1 MPAWLHRLFPCF
13 NVTPF
18 NHSPPTLRPAEQ
30 VYLDSRNVERR
41 PDTDGPSD
49 ARNRLRKGKPAS
61 ALSRGG
67 ISWRQPKYF
76 RILWRPLRKQ
86 HKAPPA
92 LKNVSSTVGFEADC
106 AGRRNSW
113 GQEVQNA
120 RPSLQTL
127 LPRISASHEDLI
139 AAHDAEGK
147 VVLYRCPKV
156 YKRTLTAL
164 RPSPQPSSS
173 GRLSFRASEKE
184 KIVREH
190 PKEVVYTQEGTDQ
203 GGRYRGEDQGRP
215 AGSWFRGE
223 GVYELEA
230 EVESESGAITQH
242 VVAME
247 TQEPDHYR
255 GPTLCSHDMRRDY
268 GPASSR
274 GHGTLIPSAP
284 GRARFESQHHFE
296 PQVEVPEKD
305 PERFTNAYDEG
316 AVEIEAP
323 APRSHPLCALAGVSI
338 GDLQAKIAP
347 AAMAIAEEAHART
360 DDKTFSDTEPGMQ
373 STLGSA
379 EEPAELESGEAK
391 SNVGHGEDAAWLDS
405 FDDISESDALT
416 WTEDT
421 CACLAEVMG
430 RMQAEPHSRDHS
442 SYPGPSNGAIAMHRG
457 TINTEEVSQPAEV
470 EVQQGS
476 VNSIA
481 DTQVSSTVS
490 ALMGSSTAS
499 PSISR
504 RASTIRPDSIAEGE
518 ALAEEHEKYIPYRLS
533 MARSSS
539 SPPLHCPARGMA
551 SSKSSFGKWT
561 SSATAPGGL

>member
-1 MPAWLHRLFPCF
+1 ML
-13 NVTPF
+13 
-18 NHSPPTLRPAEQ
+18 
-30 VYLDSRNVERR
+30 
-41 PDTDGPSD
+41 
-49 ARNRLRKGKPAS
+49 
-61 ALSRGG
+61 RGG
-67 ISWRQPKYF
+67 QAKYF

-173 GRLSFRASEKE
+173 GRLSFRASEEE
-184 KIVREH
+184 KIVREDV
-190 PKEVVYTQEGTDQ
+190 KEVVYTQEGTDQ
-203 GGRYRGEDQGRP
+203 RG
-215 AGSWFRGE
+215 
-223 GVYELEA
+223 
-230 EVESESGAITQH
+230 
-242 VVAME
+242 
-247 TQEPDHYR
+247 
-255 GPTLCSHDMRRDY
+255 
-268 GPASSR
+268 
-274 GHGTLIPSAP
+274 
-284 GRARFESQHHFE
+284 SQHHFE
-296 PQVEVPEKD
+296 PQVEVPETE

-323 APRSHPLCALAGVSI
+323 APRSHPPYELEGVTV

-360 DDKTFSDTEPGMQ
+360 DDTIFSDTEPGTQ

-379 EEPAELESGEAK
+379 EEPAELESGEAR
-391 SNVGHGEDAAWLDS
+391 SDMSHVEDAAWLGT
-405 FDDISESDALT
+405 FDDVSESDALT
-416 WTEDT
+416 WSEDT
-421 CACLAEVMG
+421 CACLVEAMG
-430 RMQAEPHSRDHS
+430 RMQAEQS
-442 SYPGPSNGAIAMHRG
+442 SNDRCPYSGPSNGTIPMGRG
-457 TINTEEVSQPAEV
+457 IINAEETNQPGEV
-470 EVQQGS
+470 EEQQGS
-476 VNSIA
+476 VNPIV

-490 ALMGSSTAS
+490 ALVCSSTVS

-504 RASTIRPDSIAEGE
+504 RASSIRPDRIAEGE
-518 ALAEEHEKYIPYRLS
+518 ALAEEHEKHIPYRLS
-533 MARSSS
+533 MPRSSS
-539 SPPLHCPARGMA
+539 AKLPTYTCYSPPLHRSARRTA
-551 SSKSSFGKWT
+551 S
-561 SSATAPGGL
+561 